1 MPGDFGSFSR
11 PTDGNNIA
19 GCKSCDVTR
28 KQHDNGNPST
38 LNPTTSMQR
47 IDTGFVRNIEAAHL
61 HITTQ
66 GPRAVNS
73 QGKEIAE
80 FGRFTT
86 AHRKQTPER
95 KMWY

>member
-1 MPGDFGSFSR
+1 
-11 PTDGNNIA
+11 
-19 GCKSCDVTR
+19 
-28 KQHDNGNPST
+28 
-38 LNPTTSMQR
+38 MQR